1 MRKILLG
8 LFLAAITLA
17 GVSGCKS
24 SGGGASSCG
33 CGQ

>member
-8 LFLAAITLA
+8 LFLAALTIS
-17 GVSGCKS
+17 GVVGCKS
-24 SGGGASSCG
+24 TSAGCST